1 MAAALR
7 RTELAALRVADL
19 ELVREGVRLMI
30 RHSKTDKEGARPA
43 IAIALPAGK
52 VFKPVTPRKAWQGVR
67 GEAAGPPFLQID
79 PQGRFTKTPMSDRS
93 VARLVQRYG
102 AGGGA

>member
-7 RTELAALRVADL
+7 RTGLAALRVPDL

-30 RHSKTDKEGARPA
+30 RHSKTDQEGARPA
-43 IAIALPAGK
+43 IAVPAGK
-52 VFKPVTPRKAWQGVR
+52 VFKPVAPRKAWRGVR
-67 GEAAGPPFLQID
+67 GEAAGPPFLQIN
-79 PQGRFTKTPMSDRS
+79 PQGHLTKTPMSDRS

-102 AGGGA
+102 AGGGV